1 MSLRDD
7 QKFAR
12 ENCARIIASLPP
24 AILKKEG
31 GLTGRLEASKLTPL
45 KKLAAIYEFL
55 DDLAKYIAPTPCRK
69 GCSSCCHYAVSIS
82 EVEVQF
88 IEQVAKKKRLKVGRE
103 PRDFNGQPC
112 PFLVNG
118 ACSIYSARP
127 YSCRRH
133 HSLAPTAEWCAPEK
147 SFAGDF
153 ARAQSSEAQLAFD
166 LVREM
171 RSLGDI
177 RQVFGSAPLR

>member
-1 MSLRDD
+1 MSLQED
-7 QKFAR
+7 QKFAH

-24 AILKKEG
+24 TILKKEA

-45 KKLAAIYEFL
+45 KKLATIYEFL

-82 EVEVQF
+82 EIEVQF
-88 IEQVAKKKRLKVGRE
+88 IEQVAKKKRLKVAGE
-103 PRDFNGQPC
+103 FRDFNGQPC
-112 PFLVNG
+112 PFLVKG

-133 HSLAPTAEWCAPEK
+133 HSLSPTAEWCAPEK
-147 SFAGDF
+147 SFAGEF
-153 ARAQSSEAQLAFD
+153 ARVQSSEAQLAFD

-171 RSLGDI
+171 RTLGDI
-177 RQVFGSAPLR
+177 RQVFRSVPQR

>member
-1 MSLRDD
+1 MSLQED
-7 QKFAR
+7 QQFAR
-12 ENCARIIASLPP
+12 DNCTRIIASFPLG
-24 AILKKEG
+24 ILKKEE
-31 GLTGRLEASKLTPL
+31 RLVARLGVSKLSPL
-45 KKLAAIYEFL
+45 KTLAAIYEFM
-55 DDLAKYIAPTPCRK
+55 DDIAKYITPTPCKK

-88 IEQVAKKKRLKVGRE
+88 IEQVAKKKRLKVAGQ
-103 PRDFNGQPC
+103 PGSFNGRPC

-118 ACSIYSARP
+118 GCSIYAVRP

-153 ARAQSSEAQLAFD
+153 ARVQFSEVQLAFD
-166 LVREM
+166 LLRGL
-171 RSLGDI
+171 RTLGDI
-177 RQVFGSAPLR
+177 RQVFGTAPPR